1 MISVND
7 KNLWNREIV
16 SHPFMVSSMVRPC
29 SPQVEPSFLQSWQWG
44 ELQKRLGRRVFR
56 MNVSGLLASAIE
68 QKLPFGQTYL
78 YVPHGPVIREA
89 TADSWTNFIK
99 AAGNLGGFKKPVF
112 LRVEPPNNEFCG
124 EPIQKILKEA
134 GFRQTKPVQPKTTLV
149 INLRKDEKEI
159 LEAMEHDTRYSIR
172 TAEKRGVTVE
182 FASGNDKEKSFEIF
196 WQIFMET
203 NRRHGLK
210 TYPKLYYEEVA
221 MLDGST
227 SLTIKGKCSS
237 KIAIARTEG
246 EAISAAMFI
255 YFGERVFYLFAGSR
269 AGYGKFNAP
278 TYLLWQA
285 IREAKKTGY
294 RYFDFWG
301 ISHENKN
308 WAKITAFKKSFG
320 GEEITSAGAW
330 DYVFNKPAYFAYNL
344 AKRLTG

>member
-1 MISVND
+1 MISVDDRNI
-7 KNLWNREIV
+7 WNKETV
-16 SHPFMVSSMVRPC
+16 SH
-29 SPQVEPSFLQSWQWG
+29 PSFLQSWQWG
-44 ELQKRLGRRVFR
+44 ELQKKLGRRVFR
-56 MNVSGLLASAIE
+56 MNVSGFWASAIE

-78 YVPHGPVIREA
+78 YVPHGPVIRAA
-89 TADSWTNFIK
+89 TDDAWPNFLKVTEIENSWFDKTHH
-99 AAGNLGGFKKPVF
+99 KKRPIF
-112 LRVEPPNNEFCG
+112 LRIEPLNREFRG
-124 EPIQKILKEA
+124 EPIQKFLKEV
-134 GFRQTKPVQPKTTLV
+134 GFRETKPVQPKTTLV

-159 LEAMEHDTRYSIR
+159 LDAMEHDTRYSIR
-172 TAEKRGVTVE
+172 ASEKRRVTVE
-182 FASGNDKEKSFEIF
+182 FVSGKNKEKDFDIF

-210 TYPKLYYEEVA
+210 TYPKIYYEEVA
-221 MLDGST
+221 RLEGE
-227 SLTIKGKCSS
+227 CSS

-269 AGYGKFNAP
+269 VGYGKFNAP

-285 IREAKKTGY
+285 IREAKKNGY

-320 GEEITSAGAW
+320 GEEITSVGAW
-330 DYVFNKPAYFAYNL
+330 DYVFNKPGYFIYNL